1 MEYLDKL
8 AADFATWAW
17 GPWLVV
23 LLLGAGAYFL
33 YASRLRPF
41 LYLPHAFSVLAGKH
55 SNKDDEGD
63 VSHFKALTAALSGTI
78 GLGNIAGV
86 AVAIQIGGPGAIFW
100 MWITAI
106 FGIATKFFTCT
117 LSVMYREIGP
127 NGEAN
132 AGPMYIIKNGLPKFM
147 LPFAYFFA
155 IFGIIGCLPSFQAN
169 QLVQITNDLYFSDV
183 ENFKYIAAFILVV
196 LTSIVILGGLKRIAE
211 VSAWLVPIMAVLYFV
226 SVLSAILLNIDQ
238 LIPAFKLIFVDAFTG
253 NAVLGGGIAGVII
266 TGIRRG
272 AFSNEAGIGTESL
285 VHGAAKTSNPVKQGL
300 VAMTGPI
307 FDTLIMC
314 TLTALIILISGVW
327 QSSDSSGVTLTSEA
341 FSMILGPIGSLIL
354 FLCVVSFGMSTI
366 FTYSYY
372 GASCAKFL
380 FGESGNKIY
389 QYIFILFV
397 GIFSVTS
404 LDFALNVV
412 DGSFAMMAIPT
423 LISTIWLAPK
433 VVAKANDYFT
443 TLKTQDKKELNRA

>member
-1 MEYLDKL
+1 M
-8 AADFATWAW
+8 
-17 GPWLVV
+17 
-23 LLLGAGAYFL
+23 
-33 YASRLRPF
+33 
-41 LYLPHAFSVLAGKH
+41 SVL
-55 SNKDDEGD
+55 
-63 VSHFKALTAALSGTI
+63 T
-78 GLGNIAGV
+78 
-86 AVAIQIGGPGAIFW
+86 
-100 MWITAI
+100 
-106 FGIATKFFTCT
+106 
-117 LSVMYREIGP
+117 
-127 NGEAN
+127 
-132 AGPMYIIKNGLPKFM
+132 
-147 LPFAYFFA
+147 
-155 IFGIIGCLPSFQAN
+155 
-169 QLVQITNDLYFSDV
+169 
-183 ENFKYIAAFILVV
+183 
-196 LTSIVILGGLKRIAE
+196 
-211 VSAWLVPIMAVLYFV
+211 
-226 SVLSAILLNIDQ
+226 AILLNLDQ

-380 FGESGNKIY
+380 FGEAGNKIY

-397 GIFSVTS
+397 GVFSITS

-433 VVAKANDYFT
+433 VVEKANDYFMS
-443 TLKTQDKKELNRA
+443 LKNQDKTELNQF